1 MKSFESIKDAK
12 EFAKL
17 YKDAKK
23 WYCEVAVIFFDESE
37 AQSNLAVI
45 ASKKVGK
52 AVARNRAKRLLR
64 AAFSG
69 VQSRLKCGKYILV
82 AKAEILDMPFVRVQ
96 KNIEWGLK
104 KLECFKQVR

>member
-1 MKSFESIKDAK
+1 MKSFVSIRDTK
-12 EFAKL
+12 EFTRL

-23 WYCEVAVIFFDESE
+23 WYCEVAVIFYESDET
-37 AQSNLAVI
+37 QHKVAVI

-69 VQSRLKCGKYILV
+69 VQGRLKSGKYILV
-82 AKAEILDMPFVRVQ
+82 AKVEILSVSFGRLQ
-96 KNIEWGLK
+96 KNLEWGFK
-104 KLECFKQVR
+104 KLECLK